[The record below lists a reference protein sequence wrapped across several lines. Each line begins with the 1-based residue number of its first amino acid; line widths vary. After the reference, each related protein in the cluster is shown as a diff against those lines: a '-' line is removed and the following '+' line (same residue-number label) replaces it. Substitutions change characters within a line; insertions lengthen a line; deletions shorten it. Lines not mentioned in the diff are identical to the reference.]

1 MYGQIL
7 SIYNTKA
14 VWYVFAIQNK
24 EVTAATYKR
33 ITRPRWRYPNL
44 RHNTAE
50 KSKGALTMYNY
61 NDISNYDTMPNLTDR
76 DYLHELVDALDDD
89 LISEAT
95 ASVLDIMG
103 K

>member
-1 MYGQIL
+1 
-7 SIYNTKA
+7 
-14 VWYVFAIQNK
+14 
-24 EVTAATYKR
+24 
-33 ITRPRWRYPNL
+33 
-44 RHNTAE
+44 
-50 KSKGALTMYNY
+50 MYNY